1 MKCYVREIAIFDAD
15 GNKRGVKL
23 EEGLNI
29 ITGESQSGKSALIEI
44 VDYCLLAS
52 RSTIPRGKITDFAE
66 LFAIVLEFND
76 MYMVIGRPSPKS
88 VDSNKQY
95 FKIEVSESA
104 IKELKREYFYEINL
118 VSRDALKKEFGRF
131 FGFDVTDITLEDDPS
146 KIKEGRASFRNM
158 TPYLFQHQSLI
169 ANKHAIFYRF
179 DTREVRLRIINEFPI
194 FMGWV
199 DGEYYRLRRELDRKE
214 KRLRLLIREK
224 EELEKNKEKI
234 KEKLER
240 YVTDY
245 YRVIGA
251 PLPKMDNIFDAVT
264 LAQNMPEF
272 DDKSY
277 IVGDIERRLVELTH
291 ERTELVDQKGKIIR
305 EIELLDAA
313 LDNTTKYSL
322 DLVELSDRS
331 DGQVGKDHYCCPL
344 CEQELKSFNENID
357 AIKKSRAALFAD
369 LHKMR
374 NYTID
379 NSETI
384 EKLKQQ
390 RDAIGQQILTINGEI
405 RLLKDTN
412 AKNLQ
417 GIDLKQR
424 ALEIKYL
431 IEISLEVT
439 FGDSNILLSDGEI
452 TELSNEINVIKS
464 KLNKYNINAHRE
476 KFQRELNQ
484 SMNQI
489 CSKLDF
495 EEELRPPNLKFDS
508 ESFNLYHEPRPND
521 KITIS
526 EMGSGANWLACH
538 LSLFLGLHEQFA
550 KNKKCS
556 VPSFIFFDQPS
567 QVYFPKEFDPAKD
580 KDVRNVANIYD
591 TILDTIDRIND
602 ESGFKV
608 QIVVTDHAD
617 HLNLAHGDFDNYVK
631 ARWFDGEKL
640 I

>member
-1 MKCYVREIAIFDAD
+1 
-15 GNKRGVKL
+15 
-23 EEGLNI
+23 
-29 ITGESQSGKSALIEI
+29 
-44 VDYCLLAS
+44 
-52 RSTIPRGKITDFAE
+52 
-66 LFAIVLEFND
+66 
-76 MYMVIGRPSPKS
+76 
-88 VDSNKQY
+88 
-95 FKIEVSESA
+95 
-104 IKELKREYFYEINL
+104 
-118 VSRDALKKEFGRF
+118 
-131 FGFDVTDITLEDDPS
+131 
-146 KIKEGRASFRNM
+146 
-158 TPYLFQHQSLI
+158 
-169 ANKHAIFYRF
+169 
-179 DTREVRLRIINEFPI
+179 
-194 FMGWV
+194 
-199 DGEYYRLRRELDRKE
+199 
-214 KRLRLLIREK
+214 
-224 EELEKNKEKI
+224 LEKNKEKI

-464 KLNKYNINAHRE
+464 KLNKYIINAHRE
-476 KFQRELNQ
+476 KFQ
-484 SMNQI
+484 I
-489 CSKLDF
+489 
-495 EEELRPPNLKFDS
+495 
-508 ESFNLYHEPRPND
+508 
-521 KITIS
+521 
-526 EMGSGANWLACH
+526 
-538 LSLFLGLHEQFA
+538 
-550 KNKKCS
+550 
-556 VPSFIFFDQPS
+556 
-567 QVYFPKEFDPAKD
+567 
-580 KDVRNVANIYD
+580 
-591 TILDTIDRIND
+591 
-602 ESGFKV
+602 
-608 QIVVTDHAD
+608 
-617 HLNLAHGDFDNYVK
+617 
-631 ARWFDGEKL
+631 
-640 I
+640 